1 MLERSEDSRPS
12 FKKLADSLPSNMKN
26 LPTTMN
32 ISVMKNESKFS
43 GGRSSFAGS
52 KMMNSQQGFS
62 KVLNPINNSR
72 FGKKSTGTLVS

>member
-1 MLERSEDSRPS
+1 
-12 FKKLADSLPSNMKN
+12 MKN

-32 ISVMKNESKFS
+32 ISVMKNESNFS

-52 KMMNSQQGFS
+52 KMMSSQQGFS

-72 FGKKSTGTLVS
+72 FGKKSSGTLVS